1 MPSPLDFPPHFS
13 QCKGCGFCKEKYG
26 CRCHDFGY
34 NKADR
39 FNTKKAAEGRKGRNS
54 SCSCRKHIMKQIEN
68 PYMRTFAEYAII
80 TASMMLMAAG
90 TYFFKFPNNFS
101 FGGVAGFSTVVSA
114 LTSLSASDFTSIAN
128 IVLLF
133 FGFAF
138 LGRDFGFK
146 TVYATLVMSA
156 GLWIFERFC
165 PLTHTITNQ
174 PLLELLF
181 AVFLPGIG
189 SAVLFNIGASS
200 GGTDIIA
207 MILKKHTS
215 LNIGTVLML
224 VDVAAVVSSFFVFGP
239 ETGLFSLVGLAAKS
253 LVIDN
258 VIESIN
264 LCKCFNIICD
274 DAEPICSY
282 IIHTLGR
289 SATVYKA
296 QGAFS
301 HHQKTIILTTMHRG
315 QAVKLRN
322 FIRRTEPTA
331 FILISNSSE
340 IIGKGFLS
348 H

>member
-1 MPSPLDFPPHFS
+1 
-13 QCKGCGFCKEKYG
+13 
-26 CRCHDFGY
+26 
-34 NKADR
+34 
-39 FNTKKAAEGRKGRNS
+39 
-54 SCSCRKHIMKQIEN
+54 MKQIKN
-68 PYMRTFAEYAII
+68 PYMRTFAEYALI
-80 TASMMLMAAG
+80 TASMMLMPGG

-101 FGGVAGFSTVVSA
+101 FGGVAGLSTVVSA
-114 LTSLSASDFTSIAN
+114 LTSWSASDFTSIAN

-156 GLWIFERFC
+156 GLWIFERLY
-165 PLTHTITNQ
+165 PLTHTITQQ

-181 AVFLPGIG
+181 AIFLPGIG

-253 LVIDN
+253 VVIDD

-274 DAEPICSY
+274 NADPICDY

-289 SATVYKA
+289 SATVYEA

-322 FIRRTEPTA
+322 FIRRTDPTA

>member
-1 MPSPLDFPPHFS
+1 
-13 QCKGCGFCKEKYG
+13 
-26 CRCHDFGY
+26 
-34 NKADR
+34 
-39 FNTKKAAEGRKGRNS
+39 
-54 SCSCRKHIMKQIEN
+54 MKQIKN
-68 PYMRTFAEYAII
+68 PYMRTFAEYALI

-101 FGGVAGFSTVVSA
+101 FGGVAGLSTVVSA
-114 LTSLSASDFTSIAN
+114 LTSWSASDFTSIAN

-156 GLWIFERFC
+156 GLWIFERLY
-165 PLTHTITNQ
+165 PLTHTITQQ

-181 AVFLPGIG
+181 AIFLPGIG

-253 LVIDN
+253 VVIDD

-264 LCKCFNIICD
+264 
-274 DAEPICSY
+274 PVSY
-282 IIHTLGR
+282 THLTLP
-289 SATVYKA
+289 
-296 QGAFS
+296 
-301 HHQKTIILTTMHRG
+301 TI
-315 QAVKLRN
+315 LRV
-322 FIRRTEPTA
+322 
-331 FILISNSSE
+331 
-340 IIGKGFLS
+340 
-348 H
+348 

>member
-1 MPSPLDFPPHFS
+1 
-13 QCKGCGFCKEKYG
+13 
-26 CRCHDFGY
+26 
-34 NKADR
+34 
-39 FNTKKAAEGRKGRNS
+39 
-54 SCSCRKHIMKQIEN
+54 MKQIKN
-68 PYMRTFAEYAII
+68 PYMRTFAEYALI

-101 FGGVAGFSTVVSA
+101 FGGVAGLSTVVSA
-114 LTSLSASDFTSIAN
+114 LTSWSASDFTSIAN

-156 GLWIFERFC
+156 GLWIFERLY
-165 PLTHTITNQ
+165 PLTHTITQQ

-181 AVFLPGIG
+181 AIFLPGIG

-253 LVIDN
+253 VVIDD

-274 DAEPICSY
+274 NADPFWDY
-282 IIHTLGR
+282 IIHT
-289 SATVYKA
+289 
-296 QGAFS
+296 
-301 HHQKTIILTTMHRG
+301 
-315 QAVKLRN
+315 
-322 FIRRTEPTA
+322 
-331 FILISNSSE
+331 
-340 IIGKGFLS
+340 
-348 H
+348 

>member
-1 MPSPLDFPPHFS
+1 
-13 QCKGCGFCKEKYG
+13 
-26 CRCHDFGY
+26 
-34 NKADR
+34 
-39 FNTKKAAEGRKGRNS
+39 
-54 SCSCRKHIMKQIEN
+54 MKQIKN
-68 PYMRTFAEYAII
+68 PYMRTFAEYALI

-101 FGGVAGFSTVVSA
+101 FGGVAGLSTVVSA
-114 LTSLSASDFTSIAN
+114 LTSWSASDFTSIAN

-156 GLWIFERFC
+156 GLWIFERLC
-165 PLTHTITNQ
+165 PLTHTITQQ

-181 AVFLPGIG
+181 AIFLPGIG

-239 ETGLFSLVGLAAKS
+239 ETGLFSLVGVAARTSPHLQLSKWSIEQEVRPLA
-253 LVIDN
+253 
-258 VIESIN
+258 
-264 LCKCFNIICD
+264 
-274 DAEPICSY
+274 Y
-282 IIHTLGR
+282 TG
-289 SATVYKA
+289 
-296 QGAFS
+296 S
-301 HHQKTIILTTMHRG
+301 HHFVS
-315 QAVKLRN
+315 A
-322 FIRRTEPTA
+322 A
-331 FILISNSSE
+331 ISWQ
-340 IIGKGFLS
+340 GPRAAL
-348 H
+348 